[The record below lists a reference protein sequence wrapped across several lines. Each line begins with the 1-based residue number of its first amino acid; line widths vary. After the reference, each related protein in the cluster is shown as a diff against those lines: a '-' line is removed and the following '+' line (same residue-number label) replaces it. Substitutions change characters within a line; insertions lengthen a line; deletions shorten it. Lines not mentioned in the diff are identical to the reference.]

1 MTERVWRH
9 QVTGVDG
16 LVNLWGENIFALKW
30 CRTGETAVVLDPLY
44 GQEFRFPVY
53 RVKIRGEE
61 RIFAAGEFSN
71 CVWGFYTPVES

>member
-44 GQEFRFPVY
+44 GQEFRFPV
-53 RVKIRGEE
+53 
-61 RIFAAGEFSN
+61 
-71 CVWGFYTPVES
+71 